1 VTRLPLA
8 AADMIAADGRSVGT
22 VVLTQTPEG
31 VRLALAL
38 RDLPP
43 GEHGFHLHAV
53 GKCEPPSFTSAGA
66 HFNPESK
73 KHGFFARDGHH
84 AGDMANILVPPGGA
98 LSTTLTNKRITLD
111 RGKPNSVFQEGGTA
125 LIIHDKFDD
134 YITDP
139 IGNSGDR
146 IACGVIK

>member
-1 VTRLPLA
+1 
-8 AADMIAADGRSVGT
+8 
-22 VVLTQTPEG
+22 
-31 VRLALAL
+31 
-38 RDLPP
+38 
-43 GEHGFHLHAV
+43 
-53 GKCEPPSFTSAGA
+53 
-66 HFNPESK
+66 
-73 KHGFFARDGHH
+73 
-84 AGDMANILVPPGGA
+84 MANILVPPGGA